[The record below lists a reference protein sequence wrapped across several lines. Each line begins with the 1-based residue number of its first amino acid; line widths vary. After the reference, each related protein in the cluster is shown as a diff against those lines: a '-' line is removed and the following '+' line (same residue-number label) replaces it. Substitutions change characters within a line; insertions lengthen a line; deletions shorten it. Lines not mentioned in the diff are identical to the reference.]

1 MVLMHRRICG
11 EHRGFLD
18 VEAFDEKGV
27 KRMAEINERLVYGKL
42 HIYPAS
48 RSVYKNDQEVEL
60 TFNALY
66 FSGFLL
72 SPDFYIETFRLWPP
86 VSSLLILLNML
97 PMH

>member
-1 MVLMHRRICG
+1 MVLMHRRTCG
-11 EHRGFLD
+11 GHRGFLD
-18 VEAFDEKGV
+18 VEAFDEIGV

-66 FSGFLL
+66 FSEFLL
-72 SPDFYIETFRLWPP
+72 LPDFYIETFRLWPP

>member
-1 MVLMHRRICG
+1 MVLMHRKICVG
-11 EHRGFLD
+11 HRGFLD
-18 VEAFDEKGV
+18 VDVINMKGV
-27 KRMAEINERLVYGKL
+27 KRMAEIDKRLVYGKL

-60 TFNALY
+60 IFNALY